1 MKKIYIKPET
11 TVVAL
16 NVKESLLEMSLNES
30 DAKNLSEKVNGGDT
44 YSREVLIS
52 EETTIIARSAW
63 QSW

>member
-1 MKKIYIKPET
+1 MKKAYIEPQC

-16 NVKESLLEMSLNES
+16 NVKESLLVPS
-30 DAKNLSEKVNGGDT
+30 NLTKGSGENGDNAEA
-44 YSREVLIS
+44 REVLIS